1 MESFFGV
8 PGLNEN
14 LRSVGARHGCLV
26 VDLWSLTA
34 IQVARMWAPDRLH
47 FNPLGHHTIARRV
60 LSALRDENSLQ
71 PSQIEPLLMPSW
83 RSAQTSGVA
92 WARTYQVPWVLRRA
106 RHQSSGDHILPKRP
120 EASPLGRTWF

>member
-34 IQVARMWAPDRLH
+34 IQVARMWAPDWLH
-47 FNPLGHHTIARRV
+47 FNPLGHHTIARSV
-60 LSALRDENSLQ
+60 LSALRVENSLQ

-92 WARTYQVPWVLRRA
+92 WARTYLVPWVLRRA

>member
-47 FNPLGHHTIARRV
+47 FNPLGHHAIARSV
-60 LSALRDENSLQ
+60 LNALCVENSLQ
-71 PSQIEPLLMPSW
+71 PSQIEPLAMPSW
-83 RSAQTSGVA
+83 RSARTSDVA
-92 WARTYQVPWVLRRA
+92 WARTYLVPWVLRRA

-120 EASPLGRTWF
+120 EASPLGRTRF